1 MGAPRSSGNQLEAE
15 LPYCKGILKWES
27 SGVSLRALTEVHK
40 LRGEREPGE

>member
-27 SGVSLRALTEVHK
+27 SGVSLRARTKIQK
-40 LRGEREPGE
+40 LARERD